1 MSEKIKSD
9 NDTSIELEY
18 CIVHNFGSVSK
29 NSLRQK
35 EHIKNSKGKC
45 KFVKYDPKK
54 HISKYDTSEI
64 KDKQE
69 FYFIDGS
76 AQITQTI
83 LNQNIQVLRPQTILK
98 EGTKAILV
106 YLPTKQQI
114 VKGTGDKITT
124 TYEYL
129 NSAYFVMCDSSGN
142 REVLPYNCKTL
153 AENYRIKVLSEWNDT
168 RWNITDLKK
177 WLSQKTKSDPKK
189 LYNSINDTTRKY
201 LEYATESEY
210 VKFNLWNVATYLFEL
225 FDAFPYNDYTG
236 VKRAG
241 KTKSLQFQKLIC
253 YNSIM
258 SADITSSATFRI
270 IEGIG
275 STILLDEIESFKDK
289 KNEQA
294 QAIRNILMQ
303 GFLKDQ
309 YAVRNETT
317 KDKNF
322 TPTEYNLYSPKSMA
336 HISTFDDVLEE
347 RCIKQILVRSLDEK
361 IKNTWCSEEDKAFSQ
376 IRSLC
381 YRLFLDYADEISQL
395 KNKARELLQVN
406 SRELQLLDTTN
417 YTCIIL

>member
-1 MSEKIKSD
+1 
-9 NDTSIELEY
+9 
-18 CIVHNFGSVSK
+18 
-29 NSLRQK
+29 
-35 EHIKNSKGKC
+35 
-45 KFVKYDPKK
+45 
-54 HISKYDTSEI
+54 
-64 KDKQE
+64 
-69 FYFIDGS
+69 
-76 AQITQTI
+76 
-83 LNQNIQVLRPQTILK
+83 
-98 EGTKAILV
+98 
-106 YLPTKQQI
+106 
-114 VKGTGDKITT
+114 
-124 TYEYL
+124 
-129 NSAYFVMCDSSGN
+129 
-142 REVLPYNCKTL
+142 
-153 AENYRIKVLSEWNDT
+153 
-168 RWNITDLKK
+168 
-177 WLSQKTKSDPKK
+177 
-189 LYNSINDTTRKY
+189 
-201 LEYATESEY
+201 
-210 VKFNLWNVATYLFEL
+210 
-225 FDAFPYNDYTG
+225 
-236 VKRAG
+236 
-241 KTKSLQFQKLIC
+241 
-253 YNSIM
+253 M